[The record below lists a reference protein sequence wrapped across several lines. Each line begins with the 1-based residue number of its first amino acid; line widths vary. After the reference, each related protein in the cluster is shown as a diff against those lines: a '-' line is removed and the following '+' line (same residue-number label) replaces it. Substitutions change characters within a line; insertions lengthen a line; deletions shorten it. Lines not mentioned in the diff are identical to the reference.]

1 VSNFEA
7 VEMTI
12 CVGGCP
18 PARIDKFL
26 LADAYANCW
35 RLFRTPASTMLFV
48 LTILYDARQHNAFC
62 VDDSLCCPQHQ
73 GFPHFYIIGHFR
85 LLFVF
90 GRNI

>member
-1 VSNFEA
+1 LLAGAAPVSNFEQ
-7 VEMTI
+7 VEMTL

-18 PARIDKFL
+18 PASIDKFL

-35 RLFRTPASTMLFV
+35 RLFRTPASTTLFV
-48 LTILYDARQHNAFC
+48 LTVLYVARNTK
-62 VDDSLCCPQHQ
+62 V
-73 GFPHFYIIGHFR
+73 FPHFYIIRHFR